1 MNGIYL
7 VFDIKIKKNFKKK
20 GEKKEETRHQV
31 WRDLSLAFYV
41 ISII

>member
-1 MNGIYL
+1 MNSIYL
-7 VFDIKIKKNFKKK
+7 VFDIKNKKLKKK
-20 GEKKEETRHQV
+20 RKRKEEIRHQV